1 MQMENVFS
9 YLLYLVYSYV
19 MYLVVDKHYIGL
31 DIMHALKLCVCFQN
45 DYLVN
50 VVYESVSHR
59 RIVTWHWW
67 NGLI

>member
-19 MYLVVDKHYIGL
+19 MYLVVDNHDIGL
-31 DIMHALKLCVCFQN
+31 DIMHALKLCVYFQN

-50 VVYESVSHR
+50 VVYESVSHSK
-59 RIVTWHWW
+59 IVTWHW
-67 NGLI
+67 